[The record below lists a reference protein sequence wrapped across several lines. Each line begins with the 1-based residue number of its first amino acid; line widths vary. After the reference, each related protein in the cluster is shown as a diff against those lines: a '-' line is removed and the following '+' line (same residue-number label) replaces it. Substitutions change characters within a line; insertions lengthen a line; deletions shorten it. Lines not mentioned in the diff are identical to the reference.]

1 MFTESEFLFP
11 YSGNDIYDANVTFYG
26 FGLFSKID
34 IFVPDK
40 SCIKGPVEKIILTCA
55 QDTVIIPMYSVYN
68 DLKTYSDGVYIYLRT
83 TNPCHLNTI
92 SNWIELNKYDKDPRI
107 FKAYTYMQSH
117 SLFIDL
123 KI

>member
-11 YSGNDIYDANVTFYG
+11 YSDNDIYDAIVNLYEFGG
-26 FGLFSKID
+26 FRKID
-34 IFVPDK
+34 IFVPEK
-40 SCIKGPVEKIILTCA
+40 SCIKGPVEKIILTCI

-68 DLKTYSDGVYIYLRT
+68 VLKTYDDGVYIYLRT
-83 TNPCHLNTI
+83 TNPHQMNTI
-92 SNWIELNKYDKDPRI
+92 SKWIELNEYAEDHRT
-107 FKAYTYMQSH
+107 FKAYTYMQSS